1 MQVEQS
7 LNKICL
13 TTLGFHLF
21 ICLFYQIEL
30 KNQAQIKGVLT
41 QTKLRNESL
50 KEDIAK
56 LQRKLLDQQKN
67 YEAQI
72 RELTE
77 KRALIER
84 LEEENGYFEND
95 NADLKKELEKV
106 REDLEIA
113 LLERRD
119 AKFELQKLSIQM
131 NDVEGMNRLLREENE
146 RLKLEVVSF
155 EKQIS
160 VMKVS
165 ISL

>member
-1 MQVEQS
+1 M
-7 LNKICL
+7 
-13 TTLGFHLF
+13 
-21 ICLFYQIEL
+21 
-30 KNQAQIKGVLT
+30 
-41 QTKLRNESL
+41 
-50 KEDIAK
+50 
-56 LQRKLLDQQKN
+56 
-67 YEAQI
+67 
-72 RELTE
+72 
-77 KRALIER
+77 
-84 LEEENGYFEND
+84 
-95 NADLKKELEKV
+95 